1 MQTTTLSFTNLHNYG
16 ELFANF
22 FRARRQSFIIQR
34 NWDLPQVDGMEF
46 DQYDTPQSRWV
57 AVHDGGKVLAGMRL
71 TPTTAS
77 CGIYSYMI
85 RDAQRGILGGSIP
98 QDLLY
103 GEAPVDDHTWEATRL
118 FVSHDTPQSIR
129 RRVHAQLVDTMVSC
143 ARGVGAKK
151 LEAYGVAFLEVIAG
165 AQPDMHP
172 ARRKL
177 AGRPEGDLADRLEAA
192 QAALLRGADGTG
204 KPMSCSRAMLAAVA
218 KARPRDGAGLERI
231 LGAGRAERFG
241 EAFLAEIAAS

>member
-57 AVHDGGKVLAGMRL
+57 AVHDGSTVLAGMRL
-71 TPTTAS
+71 TPTTAR

-85 RDAQRGILGGSIP
+85 RDAQRGVLGGSIP

-103 GEAPVDDHTWEATRL
+103 DEAPVDPSTWEATRL
-118 FVSHDTPQSIR
+118 FVAHDIPQAIR
-129 RRVHAQLVDTMVSC
+129 RKVHGELVNTMVAC
-143 ARGVGAKK
+143 AREVGATRLLSLNGDYWPRVFSRCKI
-151 LEAYGVAFLEVIAG
+151 EAQAIGRLCWIDDGHYQCTAIN
-165 AQPDMHP
+165 
-172 ARRKL
+172 L
-177 AGRPEGDLADRLEAA
+177 AG
-192 QAALLRGADGTG
+192 
-204 KPMSCSRAMLAAVA
+204 KMH
-218 KARPRDGAGLERI
+218 
-231 LGAGRAERFG
+231 
-241 EAFLAEIAAS
+241 